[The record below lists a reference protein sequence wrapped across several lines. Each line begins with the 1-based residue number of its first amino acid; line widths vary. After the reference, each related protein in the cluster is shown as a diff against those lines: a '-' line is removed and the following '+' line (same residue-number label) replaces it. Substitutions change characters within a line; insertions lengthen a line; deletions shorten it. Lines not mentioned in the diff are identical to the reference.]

1 MPADIVI
8 GNAKSRDGTAVDTAV
23 ADGKHAAIEPALTE
37 IGALEIDADG
47 HLITASCSGSAANP

>member
-23 ADGKHAAIEPALTE
+23 ADGKYAA
-37 IGALEIDADG
+37 
-47 HLITASCSGSAANP
+47 C